1 MGEGPT
7 FSTAR
12 LRALPLTV
20 WNAGFVAE
28 ELAPR
33 LVAAGPAP
41 GPGAVVGVGSILVP
55 DDGEESHAAVRREL
69 RRRASG
75 GINVLTWVIRT
86 GNGTAVGLLS
96 ADTQGRRSAV
106 AVSIA
111 HGYRRRGYATEA
123 LRALAGWLEYRD
135 TMVVVETR
143 VRVGDRICERLAT
156 STCFTPTGVVVSGQW
171 RVWVRPPPA

>member
-1 MGEGPT
+1 VGEGPT
-7 FSTAR
+7 FTTAR
-12 LRALPLTV
+12 LLALPLTV

-33 LVAAGPAP
+33 LVAAGP
-41 GPGAVVGVGSILVP
+41 GPGALVGVGAILVP
-55 DDGEESHAAVRREL
+55 DDGEESRAVVRREL

-75 GINVLTWVIRT
+75 GVNVLTWVIRT

-111 HGYRRRGYATEA
+111 RGYRRRGYATEA
-123 LRALAGWLEYRD
+123 LRALAGWLESRQ
-135 TMVVVETR
+135 TVLVETR

-156 STCFTPTGVVVSGQW
+156 STSFTPTGVVVSGQW

>member
-1 MGEGPT
+1 VGEGPT
-7 FSTAR
+7 FTTAR

-33 LVAAGPAP
+33 LVTAGPGP

-55 DDGEESHAAVRREL
+55 DDGEESHAVVRREL

-75 GINVLTWVIRT
+75 GVNVLTWVIRT
-86 GNGTAVGLLS
+86 AEGTAVGLLS
-96 ADTQGRRSAV
+96 ADTLGRRSAV

-111 HGYRRRGYATEA
+111 RGYRRRGYATEA

-135 TMVVVETR
+135 TVVVEAR
-143 VRVGDRICERLAT
+143 VRVGDRIGERLARST
-156 STCFTPTGVVVSGQW
+156 SFTPTGVVVSGQW
-171 RVWVRPPPA
+171 RVWVRLPPG